1 MSAVV
6 DILHG
11 AVASGSPT
19 LFVALGE
26 LLGQRAGV
34 INLGQEGAMLAGALT
49 GFAVASSS
57 GNVWLGA
64 LCGAVAGCLI
74 TSLHAFLVLV
84 RHANQLASGLA
95 ITFFGMGV
103 TSLLGRSLVGQQI
116 GGFNPISIPGLS
128 SIPIVGSL
136 LFSYDPLA
144 YIAALCTVLTG
155 LFLYRTRSGLLL
167 RAVGEGENV
176 VFAAGHRPIVI
187 RFITVAAGG
196 LLSGLGGVELSTA
209 YTHSWVEDMTSGA
222 GFIAVS
228 LVIFASW
235 IPWRAMVGAYL
246 FGGTE
251 VLQMT
256 LQTLG
261 LQVSPYLLFMAP
273 YVLTLTVLVVSSR
286 STRSRMPAELS
297 AVFGRKGGG

>member
-1 MSAVV
+1 MSATL

-34 INLGQEGAMLAGALT
+34 INLGQEGAMLAGAFT
-49 GFAVASSS
+49 GFAVTAST

-64 LCGAVAGCLI
+64 LSGAVAGCLI

-84 RHANQLASGLA
+84 RHANQLASGLVL
-95 ITFFGMGV
+95 TFLGIGV
-103 TSLLGRSLVGQQI
+103 TSLLGRSFVGQPI
-116 GGFNPISIPGLS
+116 SGFNPISIPGLS
-128 SIPIVGSL
+128 SIPVAGSL
-136 LFSYDPLA
+136 FFSYDPLA
-144 YIAALCTVLTG
+144 YLAVLCTIVIA
-155 LFLYRTRSGLLL
+155 LFLYKTRAGLLL
-167 RAVGEGENV
+167 RAVGEGESV
-176 VFAAGHRPIVI
+176 VFAAGYRPTLI
-187 RFITVAAGG
+187 RFATVAVGG

-235 IPWRAMVGAYL
+235 VPWRALVGAYL

-256 LQTLG
+256 LQTFG
-261 LQVSPYLLFMAP
+261 LHVSPYLLFMAP
-273 YVLTLTVLVVSSR
+273 YVLTLLVLVLASR
-286 STRSRMPAELS
+286 STMSAMPAELS
-297 AVFGRKGGG
+297 AVFRQKGGG